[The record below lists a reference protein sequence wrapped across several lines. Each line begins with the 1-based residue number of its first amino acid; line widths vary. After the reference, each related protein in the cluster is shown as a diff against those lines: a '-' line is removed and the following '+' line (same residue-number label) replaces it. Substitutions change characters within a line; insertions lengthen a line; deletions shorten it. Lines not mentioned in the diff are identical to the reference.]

1 MQICKYANSQYGM
14 RRCRVRYSGNSFYFR
29 ISYFHACILSH
40 LHITL
45 AYSKVFSHAV
55 TDYGSLLLDWHN
67 ALVGRNTGNPTNMQ
81 LELFGDG
88 SFEWRTDDSSQLYA
102 PVFPF
107 DWDGD
112 GLENSVDPEPL
123 VAVPDAHGTN
133 VEWYNV
139 VCANI
144 VNSNA
149 YYFVDV
155 VAARGPVPIRFNAD
169 RESLLGSPVVI
180 ARGGETN
187 HVPLLMGVEYA
198 VTSAEPL
205 SLSAPSNVVVTMTGL
220 NDGRAFNVQ
229 WPLSFD
235 LSPDSGGYAVDVQPF
250 DPGMPFA
257 KIYRDLNLT
266 NRRPLP
272 YRSSDMLLQDQPMT

>member
-14 RRCRVRYSGNSFYFR
+14 RRCRVRYRGNSFYFR

-88 SFEWRTDDSSQLYA
+88 SFEWRTDDSSHLYA

-123 VAVPDAHGTN
+123 VAGPDA
-133 VEWYNV
+133 
-139 VCANI
+139 
-144 VNSNA
+144 
-149 YYFVDV
+149 
-155 VAARGPVPIRFNAD
+155 PLD
-169 RESLLGSPVVI
+169 R
-180 ARGGETN
+180 
-187 HVPLLMGVEYA
+187 
-198 VTSAEPL
+198 
-205 SLSAPSNVVVTMTGL
+205 
-220 NDGRAFNVQ
+220 
-229 WPLSFD
+229 
-235 LSPDSGGYAVDVQPF
+235 
-250 DPGMPFA
+250 GMPFA